1 MFWARQRLLGR
12 NSYPGRAL
20 QGSSAI
26 QIVPALAKHA
36 KQLDNYVR
44 GSTWIATPFASEELV
59 KRKPDAGNVAF
70 TEEEKD
76 RWANDPEEYMAFRKN
91 MEREVRHSSLGAP
104 FQQCLAPQL
113 TRYFLSAQ
121 QCACGHP
128 SGLRAPDRRHADVPR
143 TECVYHVLGGFW
155 PIPATSDP
163 LADPFYNSKW
173 RRSSQKSPTSPRRS
187 SRALLSAVGG

>member
-1 MFWARQRLLGR
+1 MATTSQQV
-12 NSYPGRAL
+12 SYVRCAP

-76 RWANDPEEYMAFRKN
+76 RWANDAEEYMAFRKN
-91 MEREVRHSSLGAP
+91 MEREVRHLFFAVPPRSSTDSIPYLSSTVCMRSP
-104 FQQCLAPQL
+104 F
-113 TRYFLSAQ
+113 
-121 QCACGHP
+121 
-128 SGLRAPDRRHADVPR
+128 RAP
-143 TECVYHVLGGFW
+143 
-155 PIPATSDP
+155 
-163 LADPFYNSKW
+163 
-173 RRSSQKSPTSPRRS
+173 S
-187 SRALLSAVGG
+187 SRPAPCRCSEN